1 MQCSEPHAIQLKS
14 CLPLSFA
21 CHRIIIVDKACGPWL
36 QSLSGASPTKL
47 TGIEVLNLRADGG
60 CDIHTI
66 ESGNAMPHG
75 VPGESAV
82 AKARA

>member
-1 MQCSEPHAIQLKS
+1 MQCGEPQAIQSKS

-21 CHRIIIVDKACGPWL
+21 CHRIIIVDEACGPWL

-60 CDIHTI
+60 CDIQTI
-66 ESGNAMPHG
+66 ESGDVVPRG
-75 VPGESAV
+75 VPDESAV
-82 AKARA
+82 ARARV